1 MSNSKIELD
10 LEMAYRLLLA
20 NRNRAGM
27 PPPAP
32 LSEYWRSVIDAA
44 VGEIE
49 SQGIILSNSTDD
61 LMLIADYASYRID
74 AREKGGAMP
83 DWLRS
88 NLAQRWRT
96 QYLREGAA
104 E

>member
-1 MSNSKIELD
+1 MSNSAIVLD
-10 LEMAYRLLLA
+10 LETAYRLLLA

-32 LSEYWRSVIDAA
+32 LDEYWRSAIDAA
-44 VGEIE
+44 VGEIRGR
-49 SQGIILSNSTDD
+49 GIVLDNSVED
-61 LMLIADYASYRID
+61 LMLIADYASFKLD
-74 AREKGGAMP
+74 ARDKGGAMP

-88 NLAQRWRT
+88 ALAHRWRT
-96 QYLREGAA
+96 QYLREAA